1 MVTDGQGTKW
11 RKNIA
16 GNFNR
21 LRVHERYTDDRQTDG
36 RAIACRPSEHE
47 REFIRQKVCL
57 TCWLALLDVR
67 YS

>member
-47 REFIRQKVCL
+47 REFTYAKKY
-57 TCWLALLDVR
+57 A
-67 YS
+67 